1 MIHSPET
8 ETWYQNWFSN
18 HNYINYVIPSILFP
32 ILLHHV
38 QLAWFSVSLPRLC
51 LPSLSTD
58 CLSFPPWG
66 GGGRA
71 LLHPLPP
78 ADPISLRSQATARF
92 YFRHS
97 WYLCQLLVFVLKNI
111 DRPILRDGKY
121 MVNVPGSCISKLHKS
136 SVITHFFADT
146 VMMTFVCTVL

>member
-18 HNYINYVIPSILFP
+18 HNYINYVIPSILFRKKRSLP

-38 QLAWFSVSLPRLC
+38 QLARSSVSLPRLC

-97 WYLCQLLVFVLKNI
+97 WYLNFWCFVLKNM

-121 MVNVPGSCISKLHKS
+121 MVNVSGSCISIFLKNCINLLS
-136 SVITHFFADT
+136 SH
-146 VMMTFVCTVL
+146 TFLRTL